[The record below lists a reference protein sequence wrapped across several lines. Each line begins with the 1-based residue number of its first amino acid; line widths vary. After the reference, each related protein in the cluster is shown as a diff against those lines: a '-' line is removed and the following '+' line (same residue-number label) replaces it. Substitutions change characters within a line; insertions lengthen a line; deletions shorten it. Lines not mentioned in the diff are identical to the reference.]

1 MYNMSTEVRELTK
14 NGYSINNVSQEV
26 FEIGTYKATA
36 VLNNGQITEFTI
48 KEDLKVYSATY
59 FYYNIDHLTKDLFLF
74 ERIIQDDYG
83 VNWNNTEGK
92 LVECYTLE
100 KISSETKSINIV
112 ELEKKRLFRENLFE
126 KVVLERE

>member
-1 MYNMSTEVRELTK
+1 M
-14 NGYSINNVSQEV
+14 YSIPTEIREFTKKGYCINSVSQEV

-48 KEDLKVYSATY
+48 KQEFRIYGSIITTIK
-59 FYYNIDHLTKDLFLF
+59 IDDVAREFLLFQ
-74 ERIIQDDYG
+74 RIIQDDYG
-83 VNWNNTEGK
+83 VNWNNKEGK

-100 KISSETKSINIV
+100 KISSETKSFDIV